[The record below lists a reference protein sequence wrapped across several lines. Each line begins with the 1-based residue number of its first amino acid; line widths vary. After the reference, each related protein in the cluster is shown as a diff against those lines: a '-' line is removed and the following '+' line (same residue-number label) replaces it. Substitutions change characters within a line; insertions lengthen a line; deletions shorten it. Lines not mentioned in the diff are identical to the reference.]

1 MSEFAPPPAHV
12 VAAFGA
18 DSAPAMKLPGTSGT
32 VWRFG
37 DVVLRPA
44 GDPVAAAWVAGVFES
59 LRVAQ
64 IRIPRPV
71 RSLDGR
77 WVVGGWCAQRFLS
90 GRPAARYDESITV
103 SRYLSAALRDVPAPR
118 FLEGREDLIGWAD
131 RLAWD
136 SDADGAARLGDG
148 DGAAAWMR
156 LAVLRQPID
165 APQQVVHADLF
176 GNVLFAGA
184 APPGIIDFS
193 PLVRPAGYPAAVLVV
208 DALAWGDAPPDLADR
223 AADEPDWNQLLLRA
237 CLFRL
242 AIVLAHPRTTPA
254 AQQRL
259 LGEIKALR
267 PLFR

>member
-1 MSEFAPPPAHV
+1 MSELAPPPAHV

-18 DSAPAMKLPGTSGT
+18 DGAPAAKLPGTSGM

-44 GDPVAAAWVAGVFES
+44 ADPVAAAWIAGVFES

-77 WVVGGWCAQRFLS
+77 WVVGGWCAQRYLS
-90 GRPAARYDESITV
+90 GRPASRYDESISV
-103 SRYLSAALRDVPAPR
+103 SRYLSAALRDVPTPR
-118 FLEGREDLIGWAD
+118 FLEGRADLIGWAD
-131 RLAWD
+131 RIAWD
-136 SDADGAARLGDG
+136 PDADGAGRLGDG
-148 DGAAAWMR
+148 EGATAWMA
-156 LAVLRQPID
+156 LAVLRQPVSVP
-165 APQQVVHADLF
+165 PQLVHADLF

-184 APPGIIDFS
+184 APPGIVDFS
-193 PLVRPAGYPAAVLVV
+193 PLVRPAAYPAAVLVV
-208 DALAWGDAPPDLADR
+208 DALAWGGASAELADR
-223 AADEPDWNQLLLRA
+223 AADERDWNQLLLRA

-242 AIVLAHPRTTPA
+242 AMVLAHSRTTPA
-254 AQQRL
+254 AQQQL
-259 LGEIKALR
+259 LAATKVLR